1 MELICAAL
9 LAKSEALIKIADFQG
24 AKQVLRKAYKFK
36 TPNRSE
42 SKIIEK
48 NLRVGML
55 SAFSCGWVCVNFC
68 CSGCNV

>member
-24 AKQVLRKAYKFK
+24 SKQVLRKAYKFK

-55 SAFSCGWVCVNFC
+55 SAFSCEWVCVNFEL
-68 CSGCNV
+68 